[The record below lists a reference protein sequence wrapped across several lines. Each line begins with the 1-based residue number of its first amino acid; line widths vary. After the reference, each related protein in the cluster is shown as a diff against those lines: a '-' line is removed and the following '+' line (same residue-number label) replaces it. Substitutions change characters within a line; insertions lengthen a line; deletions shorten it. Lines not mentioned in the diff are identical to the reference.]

1 MPEIK
6 NTFLKGKMNK
16 DLDERLI
23 PNGEYRDALN
33 VEVFTA
39 EGSNIGTVKNILGNH
54 RVESLVVGGNQFTCV
69 GSISNEKS
77 NKLYWFITSYSK
89 DMILEYDTVNEI
101 ALPVVVDKK
110 AGTLNAVLKFSGN
123 IITGINVIDNLLFW
137 TDNNSEPK
145 KINIDIC
152 KAGTNPNGNVHTTL
166 SFEKGSFDGMTIEH
180 VINSENL
187 SVTATAEDYTFD
199 FENNKSGA
207 FFIPQRRR
215 LAKLLGIPYD
225 DFVDEYGNIVHANTD
240 SIDIDLVGTGY
251 GLTVRHYRNN
261 KFLGLKQISV
271 KDNALGLYATMDPD
285 NFPPNY
291 QVSNEDWYVGDVI
304 FGDNINVEIEERHV
318 TVIRPKPLDVLSFKI
333 NHSEN
338 SNSKFNIP
346 NLFETKFPR
355 FSYRYKFLDGE
366 YSVFAPFTDV
376 VFNPKY
382 VKDTTNSNN
391 SNILYNKDN
400 AYDIKE
406 PHNKAMVNSIHSVE
420 LTDFVTIQT
429 PEDVAEIELLYKQEE
444 SPVIYSIGTIKRGD
458 KEWHSWSNN
467 EGSNIGIGH
476 QFDENIDNPKSYV
489 YAADG
494 GYNQGKYIVNT
505 ENIYAALPA
514 NQLLRPWDNVP
525 KKALAQEV
533 TGNRIVYG
541 NYVQNYDL
549 TNSVSVSVAYD
560 DRKNKFNNFDIK
572 GLPSIKSQRNYQVGV
587 VYCDK
592 YGRETP
598 VFTSTDAA
606 ITVPWQDQNG
616 DKNASK
622 SLQLNVST
630 PTNFPEWV
638 DSLKFFI
645 KENSNEY
652 YNLVMDRAW
661 VINTTDSTDNSE
673 NHIWLSFPSSDRN
686 KVSEEDYIIL
696 KKKIGTGEEQV
707 DYQNKFKI
715 IDIANEAP
723 DVIKYK
729 YNNLGVAHNK
739 DATLYQAA
747 NTMTSTHSTYPGIF
761 KSAGDYQPNIAGA
774 TMLQVHRN
782 SWRTGH
788 ANSYNAGG
796 LKADLLETNVDSK
809 HGLKE
814 NLYVSWRNRDTGVG
828 SKKYKV
834 SSGIFDSGYYK
845 LKLATPIS
853 EKDANIAKKDGNFAS
868 SQIATH
874 AQRYLHAKLDF
885 KIEQRELSTDDFSGR
900 FFVKIS
906 KNQVTDL
913 IESGNIKNI
922 LDQSYVS
929 SAASLFFLRDDIG
942 DSADAASTDY
952 GLNNYEG
959 DLGHS
964 GYIFHSSSINGWG
977 DASGDGVA
985 NGLKVTDFAEVWKNL
1000 RDSEHGPTFFVDALH
1015 MAAGQS
1021 DASDNAK
1028 YSCITWSGCTKND
1041 DEATSEE
1048 SAWSYPP
1055 LKKWLSDFNNLTNIL
1070 TSGVEI
1076 PIGSIYYNEELI
1088 STSPGLPNNNKYNNL
1103 KVDGWVGPLQNV
1115 ERDNSD
1121 NLTTVNDNS
1130 VNGLEGFVT
1139 TSLKHSRGPRR
1150 WFSGITSSSTEHGV
1164 GFNTNTYAEDENDI
1178 NRHFMHLSFFAPGK
1192 DLHDGNFDLDLTSA
1206 TSIVY
1211 GEKSFA
1217 ANLQGI
1223 WGGGVFTGEEKF
1235 DTFGTNVNPEER
1247 FLHFP
1252 MEGNYDENDNYLSE
1266 APGPGV
1272 GYGYNIKHKE
1282 LYERQWDPT
1291 FNKNGD
1297 EDNKI
1302 RDFIRNLYPGAKFR
1316 FHRTRT
1322 VDSTT
1327 AVVDLVDD
1335 TVYTIKKVQV
1345 KKLYNHTSWRKPYN
1359 RYISGTTGALGVDYG
1374 YVHLD
1379 GQNEIYQSVEQVALR
1394 WLDTVEGVSAGQLGT
1409 ASLLGY
1415 DASGVLNSGLTRKIK
1430 EFGASHNRR
1439 VCYIIELDK
1448 NPADSTSSLGNP
1460 INAQTKLGN
1469 GTGAPGDC
1477 MSAQHQLNEFC
1488 DVEFLNPIED
1498 FILSDL
1504 SKFPAIWELDPKK
1517 QEVDLDIYYEASNNI
1532 PIKLSPTT
1540 NELFAPLGCR
1550 VEVLNST
1557 ISSSSILKSWNNNE
1571 AIFHPGFPKG
1581 SAGVEINYSG
1591 MSFKFIRQDGSYTIA
1606 EAGQQDLDGGST
1618 GRKTNFVFR
1627 EEIGD
1632 VISAGLSW
1640 NNCFSFGN
1648 GVESNRIRDD
1658 FNEPFITNGVKA
1670 STITQETYRQ
1680 ERRKNGLIYSGIYN
1694 SDGGVNDLNQFIM
1707 AEKITKDLNPTYGSV
1722 QRLYSRNTDLV
1733 TFCEDKVIKVLA
1745 NKDALFNA
1753 DGNPQLVAN
1762 QNVLGQTIPFVG
1774 EYGIATNPES
1784 FSSES
1789 YRAYFTDKQR
1799 GAVLR
1804 LSKDGLTPISKV
1816 GMNDWF
1822 KDNLREYNHLIG
1834 TYDNHKEEYN
1844 LTLTNNV
1851 NFSENF
1857 ILDSYLGTGEAL
1869 EEYALGSL
1877 SVVTNPGVFNGSSFN
1892 FLYEPL
1898 NAPQYDIL
1906 EYENSNNIFDWSPF
1920 TYAAYNFQEQI
1931 KIVHHA
1937 EIPVGGIKA
1946 VIPYSQSTIII
1957 TPEVPATPTEYSV
1970 TVFMSNAQDPSQAVA
1985 VYTEDNNGNP
1995 FLSQQDAIDYAVSQ
2009 GYSAGNVAVA
2019 PIITNNE
2026 QAEYEEA
2033 QNLPDNGWWYDPR
2046 FTSVSGDLFGSN
2058 ATGLADTNVF
2068 SRIKRFVNG
2077 ISLNEPNYNAPF
2089 VEDRIVYPNKSSYGG
2104 YLPDSITQ
2112 IAQCITRHDG
2122 QDNYGDYDVDN
2133 GTAGAITFYRANPA
2147 NSYVEFKDIGNQTYP
2162 GRGVLQTYYDNG
2174 GNVGI
2179 QGHKAFYAGDEI
2191 HIQFELTIFKTAI
2204 DEYNAGA
2211 AHYGRKSTLGYNY
2224 IIPRIQ
2230 LFDGTNLINSNILQ
2244 AGSVDNINST
2254 SHYYGANTSPNN
2266 MGSDFQTVNYP
2277 AYLTP
2282 DMYEQNDNNDGFKC
2296 VKRVFSTSSTVDFP
2310 DTFDDG
2316 SWIGS
2321 TLNNPAKA
2329 TSSFQNNNLPSM
2341 TQGLTA
2347 DEYLSS
2353 SFPAFGQVD
2362 GYGTHKVTCGVSFK
2376 FKDPGGYP
2384 NAANATGGITE
2395 IEEVKVVNNLRIRIS
2410 NAKPAS
2416 TEYNGTSPN
2425 TSQYK
2430 ASEFDG
2436 DENIVGYSSS
2446 STETFI
2452 NPLNYQL
2459 WQINKLL
2466 VKKGYGVTKP
2476 HVDFTITPQDDIV
2489 TTVTTG
2495 VAVPGTPYEPAQT
2508 DITSVAA
2515 VPPIPAVKV
2524 DAWTEVLHNAGS
2536 SFPWNIDVNAW
2547 GTGTGGNTYRTQ
2559 AQEPNVCGGN
2569 YGKVLVTE
2577 YGQSLT
2583 NVSQLDQS
2591 NPIQYYRPSTAPA
2604 GGSPYGTL
2612 GAASGSPVGVYY
2624 NRTYM
2629 SHVGY
2634 NAVYP
2639 SNHSEAINYSNEY
2652 IYVQNNTV
2660 APVNAPANEQYG
2672 ALDIEY
2678 NISGNPWEIDTWYL
2692 VDIEWDESHNPDAGQ
2707 FYSGGDGILRLW
2719 GVLENDL
2726 TYGGFSAGDDLSI
2739 SPSYGESWVGKFS
2752 GGHGIAL
2759 VPVTRTEYGTQRTVL
2774 RAIFKIQTNS
2784 EVLANTINENKFT
2797 LRAVGIL
2804 NGIKINKIIT
2814 KKLNG
2819 GISNSSI
2826 WTSWLNTSGTA
2837 DQWTVSSIDSSGFPE
2852 DINHAFQGK
2861 RVYYK
2866 GGYLNWEVPAS
2877 ATSGLHHWSQD
2888 FNTLQTQDAPVVSA
2902 VGWNLSFT
2910 VNTNQKTGNAFSG
2923 NLEGFVAI
2931 TDTGATNNVEGIYF
2945 TDVQH
2950 VGQYLIKFN
2959 FDGDDTN
2966 WEFLRGELGAN
2977 VNTFTDYTSTG
2988 SIEAVSNVSSLTATD
3003 ANKITIREK
3012 AGQTVAQEYGISD
3025 IQLTDAQQVFLGGS
3039 AGSWNFNG
3047 FNTSLND
3054 YIYWGSDPSQLNIV
3068 LFNCPAV
3075 GSYGNS
3081 VGFISAS
3088 QLITKTIKQFEK
3100 YRISFTHTITPDSTA
3115 TLSVYYYNSDGYGFK
3130 ISNINSFTGVNGFV
3144 EQVVTI
3150 GELDSTGNPVAG
3162 SKWSNTNQFN
3172 PIYTSDLKNSF
3183 VFSIEGLPDD
3193 IIDGTIDNITMQ
3205 RVFTDSMFEDKT
3217 VSFNETVN
3225 GWTSFKSFVPENG
3238 LSVSKKYFTF
3248 DEGCLY
3254 QHHVPLDKGNN
3265 AYGIDNNTGAK
3276 IYVKPEEAVNY
3287 NIFYKDPFEIST
3299 VTAVFNQEPSVI
3311 KTFNTLNYEGS
3322 QARIRV
3328 PYASQSKNTITL
3340 NNAIA
3345 TYTPGGVRG
3354 WECTA
3359 IKTDLEVG
3367 TVEEFVKKEGKWFN
3381 YIKGTIEDQT
3391 KNIDTSLFSVQGLGF
3406 IESIEV
3412 ADSVEELSTYVD
3424 PFSSGVSPVDNTSP
3438 NASVATGGA
3447 TSSGGAVSSGVGVRY
3462 LPTGGGGY

>member
-39 EGSNIGTVKNILGNH
+39 EDSNVGTLKNILGNH
-54 RVESLVVGGNQFTCV
+54 RVESLVGGGSEYTCV
-69 GSISNEKS
+69 GSISNEKL

-89 DMILEYDTVNEI
+89 DMILEYDTVNDI

-145 KINIDIC
+145 KINIDTC
-152 KAGTNPNGNVHTTL
+152 KAGTNPNGNVHTVL
-166 SFEKGSFDGMTIEH
+166 SFDKGSFDGMTIEH
-180 VINSENL
+180 TITNENI
-187 SVTATAEDYTFD
+187 SASATPEDYTND
-199 FENNKSGA
+199 FENGKNGA

-215 LAKLLGIPYD
+215 LAKLLGISYD
-225 DFVDEYGNIVHANTD
+225 DFVDKFGNIIDANED
-240 SIDIDLVGTGY
+240 SLDIDLVGSGY
-251 GLTVRHYRNN
+251 TFTVRHYRNN
-261 KFLGLKQISV
+261 KFLGLKELTV
-271 KDNALGLYATMDPD
+271 FDNALGLYARVGQSNSTFNTD
-285 NFPPNY
+285 Y
-291 QVSNEDWYVGDVI
+291 TNEDWYVGDVI
-304 FGDNINVEIEERHV
+304 FGNNIDVEIEERHV
-318 TVIRPKPLDVLSFKI
+318 TVIRPKPLDVLSLKI

-420 LTDFVTIQT
+420 LTDFITIQT
-429 PEDVAEIELLYKQEE
+429 PEDVLEIELLYKQEE

-476 QFDENIDNPKSYV
+476 QFDENIDNPKPYV
-489 YAADG
+489 YASDG

-549 TNSVSVSVAYD
+549 TSNVSVSVGYD

-606 ITVPWQDQNG
+606 VTVPWQDQNG

-630 PTNFPEWV
+630 PANFPEWV
-638 DSLKFFI
+638 DSLKFFV

-696 KKKIGTGEEQV
+696 KKKIGTGEKQV

-729 YNNLGVAHNK
+729 YNSLGVAHNK
-739 DATLYQAA
+739 DSTTYQAI
-747 NTMTSTHSTYPGIF
+747 NTMTSTSPTYPGIF
-761 KSAGDYQPNIAGA
+761 KGAFTSLSQPNFAGA
-774 TMLQVHRN
+774 TMLQIHRQAWTIGN
-782 SWRTGH
+782 

-796 LKADLLETNVDSK
+796 LKADLLETHGNFK

-814 NLYVSWRNRDTGVG
+814 NLYVSWRNRDTGVS

-834 SSGIFDSGYYK
+834 SSGSFDNSYYK

-853 EKDANIAKKDGNFAS
+853 EKDANIAKKDGNFS
-868 SQIATH
+868 TSQLTSFT
-874 AQRYLHAKLDF
+874 QRFLHAKLDF
-885 KIEQRELSTDDFSGR
+885 KVEQRELSTDDFSGR

-929 SAASLFFLRDDIG
+929 SAASLFFLRDDKG
-942 DSADAASTDY
+942 DSADATNADY

-959 DLGHS
+959 ALGHS
-964 GYIFHSSSINGWG
+964 GYSFHNAVHNGWG
-977 DASGDGVA
+977 DASGDA
-985 NGLKVTDFAEVWKNL
+985 ASSLSLKVTDFAQVWKNL
-1000 RDSEHGPTFFVDALH
+1000 RDSQHGPTFFVDALH

-1021 DASDNAK
+1021 EASDNAK

-1055 LKKWLSDFNNLTNIL
+1055 LKTWLSDFNNLTNIL

-1088 STSPGLPNNNKYNNL
+1088 STSPGLPNNNNYNNL
-1103 KVDGWVGPLQNV
+1103 KIDGWVGPLQNV

-1150 WFSGITSSSTEHGV
+1150 WFSGITSSNTEHGV

-1192 DLHDGNFDLDLTSA
+1192 DLHDGNFDLNISSA
-1206 TSIVY
+1206 TSIIY
-1211 GEKSFA
+1211 GEKSIA

-1235 DTFGTNVNPEER
+1235 DTFGTNIDPEQK

-1252 MEGNYDENDNYLSE
+1252 MEGNYDENNNYLSE
-1266 APGPGV
+1266 TPGPGV
-1272 GYGYNIKHKE
+1272 GYGYNIKYKE

-1322 VDSTT
+1322 VDATT
-1327 AVVDLVDD
+1327 AVADLVDD

-1359 RYISGTTGALGVDYG
+1359 RYISGTTGSLGVDYG

-1379 GQNEIYQSVEQVALR
+1379 SQNEIYQSVEQVALR
-1394 WLDTVEGVSAGQLGT
+1394 WLDTVEGVSAGEIGT
-1409 ASLLGY
+1409 DTLLGY
-1415 DASGVLNSGLTRKIK
+1415 NASGVLDSGLTRKIK

-1460 INAQTKLGN
+1460 INAQTKLIN
-1469 GTGAPGDC
+1469 GTAASGDC
-1477 MSAQHQLNEFC
+1477 MSANHSQREFC

-1557 ISSSSILKSWNNNE
+1557 VSSSSILKSWNNNE

-1581 SAGVEINYSG
+1581 SAGIEINYSG

-1648 GVESNRIRDD
+1648 GIESNRIRDD

-1707 AEKITKDLNPTYGSV
+1707 AEKITKDLNPTYGSI

-1753 DGNPQLVAN
+1753 DGNPQLVSN
-1762 QNVLGQTIPFVG
+1762 ENVLGQTIPFVG

-1784 FSSES
+1784 FVSES

-1804 LSKDGLTPISKV
+1804 LSKDGLTPISKI

-1844 LTLTNNV
+1844 LTLTNNPV
-1851 NFSENF
+1851 LSENF
-1857 ILDSYLGTGEAL
+1857 ILDSYLETGEAL
-1869 EEYALGSL
+1869 EEYSLGSL
-1877 SVVTNPGVFNGSSFN
+1877 SVVTNPGVFNGNSFN

-1898 NAPQYDIL
+1898 NAPQYSIL
-1906 EYENSNNIFDWSPF
+1906 EYENSSNIFDWSPF

-1937 EIPVGGIKA
+1937 AIPVGGIA
-1946 VIPYSQSTIII
+1946 DEIPEALGQQGVITGTIQGAEITETRYEVTVTLPDGSTI
-1957 TPEVPATPTEYSV
+1957 TYD
-1970 TVFMSNAQDPSQAVA
+1970 Q
-1985 VYTEDNNGNP
+1985 DNNGDYFNT
-1995 FLSQQDAIDYAVSQ
+1995 SQEAIDYAASQ
-2009 GYSAGNVAVA
+2009 GYSAGSVSVA
-2019 PIITNNE
+2019 PIVTPFG

-2046 FTSVSGDLFGSN
+2046 FTDISSDLFGSN
-2058 ATGLADTNVF
+2058 RTAFADTNVF
-2068 SRIKRFVNG
+2068 SVIKRVSNG
-2077 ISLNEPNYNAPF
+2077 FDLHNEGDPF
-2089 VEDRIVYPNKSSYGG
+2089 PEDRIHYPNKTG
-2104 YLPDSITQ
+2104 YTGTTPSNITS
-2112 IAQCITRHDG
+2112 IAQCVTRHNG
-2122 QDNYGDYDVDN
+2122 QNNLGSYNADN
-2133 GTAGAITFYRANPA
+2133 GTANAITFYRANPA
-2147 NSYVEFKDIGNQTYP
+2147 NSYVEFKDVGNTYNP
-2162 GRGVLQTYYDNG
+2162 GRGALQTYHDNG
-2174 GNVGI
+2174 GNVGAWA
-2179 QGHKAFYAGDEI
+2179 HRTFYAGDEI
-2191 HIQFELTIFKTAI
+2191 HIQFEMTIFKTA
-2204 DEYNAGA
+2204 GSSGRA
-2211 AHYGRKSTLGYNY
+2211 ATLGYNH

-2230 LFDGTNLINSNILQ
+2230 LYDGNNLINSNILQ
-2244 AGSVDNINST
+2244 AGSINNINSDP
-2254 SHYYGANTSPNN
+2254 YVGANTSPND
-2266 MGSDFQTVNYP
+2266 MGSDFHNANSSFTQ
-2277 AYLTP
+2277 
-2282 DMYEQNDNNDGFKC
+2282 DMYEENDDNDGFVC
-2296 VKRVFSTSSTVDFP
+2296 VKRVFSTSATVDFP
-2310 DTFDDG
+2310 DTSLDT
-2316 SWIGS
+2316 SWRGT
-2321 TLNNPAKA
+2321 TLNNPAKCK
-2329 TSSFQNNNLPSM
+2329 SSFDYDFPSM

-2347 DEYLSS
+2347 SQYLSS
-2353 SFPAFGQVD
+2353 SFPAQGQFD

-2376 FKDPGGYP
+2376 FKDVNYP

-2416 TEYNGTSPN
+2416 TLYDTFGSTNLTLYRTTEFNGN
-2425 TSQYK
+2425 
-2430 ASEFDG
+2430 
-2436 DENIVGYSSS
+2436 ENFYLPGELGALNQTIVA
-2446 STETFI
+2446 
-2452 NPLNYQL
+2452 PLNYQL
-2459 WQINKLL
+2459 WQLNKLL
-2466 VKKGYGVTKP
+2466 VKKGLGVTKP
-2476 HVDFTITPQDDIV
+2476 HVDFTITPQDDLV
-2489 TTVTTG
+2489 TTVDTTNL
-2495 VAVPGTPYEPAQT
+2495 GTFGTGLFEPDQPVYT
-2508 DITSVAA
+2508 DRHY
-2515 VPPIPAVKV
+2515 VPPIPAVAV
-2524 DAWTEVLHNAGS
+2524 PAWTEVLHNVGN

-2547 GTGTGGNTYRTQ
+2547 GAGTGGNIYRTQ
-2559 AQEPNVCGGN
+2559 AQEPTVCGGN

-2577 YGQSLT
+2577 QGQNLT
-2583 NVSQLDQS
+2583 DISQPPN
-2591 NPIQYYRPSTAPA
+2591 NPVQYYRPGTTPA

-2612 GAASGSPVGVYY
+2612 GAASGSPIGVDY

-2629 SHVGY
+2629 SHAGY
-2634 NAVYP
+2634 NSVSP
-2639 SNHSEAINYSNEY
+2639 PNNSTAINYSNEY
-2652 IYVQNNTV
+2652 IYVQNSTV
-2660 APVNAPANEQYG
+2660 VPYNAPANEQYG

-2678 NISGNPWEIDTWYL
+2678 NIGGNPWEIDTWYL

-2707 FYSGGDGILRLW
+2707 FYSGGDGILRLF

-2774 RAIFKIQTNS
+2774 RAIFKTQANS
-2784 EVLANTINENKFT
+2784 HVFT
-2797 LRAVGIL
+2797 GTVNQNRFVLRAVGIL

-2819 GISNSSI
+2819 GVSNGGI
-2826 WTSWLNTSGTA
+2826 WQSWLNTSGTA
-2837 DQWTVSSIDSSGFPE
+2837 DQWTISSIDSSGNPE
-2852 DINHAFQGK
+2852 EINHAFQGK
-2861 RVYYK
+2861 RVYHN

-2888 FNTLQTQDAPVVSA
+2888 FNTLQTQDAPVVSD

-2910 VNTNQKTGNAFSG
+2910 INTNQRTGNAFSG
-2923 NLEGFVAI
+2923 NLEGFVTIA
-2931 TDTGATNNVEGIYF
+2931 DAGATNLVEGIYF
-2945 TDVQH
+2945 TDIQET
-2950 VGQYLIKFN
+2950 GQYLIKFN
-2959 FDGDDTN
+2959 FDGNDTN
-2966 WEFLRGELGAN
+2966 WEFLRGELGASI
-2977 VNTFTDYTSTG
+2977 NTFTDYTSTG
-2988 SIEAVSNVSSLTATD
+2988 SIEAVSNVSSLTAID

-3039 AGSWNFNG
+3039 AGSWNFSG

-3054 YIYWGSDPSQLNIV
+3054 YIYWNVINKNIV
-3068 LFNCPAV
+3068 FFNCPAV

-3081 VGFISAS
+3081 VGFINAN

-3100 YRISFTHTITPDSTA
+3100 YKISFTHTITSDSTA

-3130 ISNINSFTGVNGFV
+3130 ISNINSSTGVNGLV
-3144 EQVVTI
+3144 EQVITI
-3150 GELDSTGNPVAG
+3150 GELDSNGNPVAG
-3162 SKWSNTNQFN
+3162 SKWSNTNLDY
-3172 PIYTSDLKNSF
+3172 PTYTADLKNSF
-3183 VFSIEGLPDD
+3183 VFSVEGQPDD

-3205 RVFTDSMFEDKT
+3205 RVFTDSSFEDKT
-3217 VSFNETVN
+3217 VTFNETVN

-3248 DEGCLY
+3248 NKGGLY
-3254 QHHVPLDKGNN
+3254 QHHVPLDKQNN

-3276 IYVKPEEAVNY
+3276 IYVKPEDAVNY
-3287 NIFYKDPFEIST
+3287 NLFYQDPFEIST

-3322 QARIRV
+3322 QARIV
-3328 PYASQSKNTITL
+3328 PPYVSQSENTVTL
-3340 NNAIA
+3340 NNASAAFQI
-3345 TYTPGGVRG
+3345 GGIRG

-3359 IKTDLEVG
+3359 IKTDLQVG
-3367 TVEEFVKKEGKWFN
+3367 TVKEFIKKEGKWFN
-3381 YIKGTIEDQT
+3381 YIKGTKENPTMD
-3391 KNIDTSLFSVQGLGF
+3391 IDTSLFSVQGLGF

-3412 ADSVEELSTYVD
+3412 ADSIEELGTYVD
-3424 PFSSGVSPVDNTSP
+3424 PFPSGVSSVDNTSP
-3438 NASVATGGA
+3438 NASVATGSAAGG
-3447 TSSGGAVSSGVGVRY
+3447 SGGTTGGGGI
-3462 LPTGGGGY
+3462 TGGGGY